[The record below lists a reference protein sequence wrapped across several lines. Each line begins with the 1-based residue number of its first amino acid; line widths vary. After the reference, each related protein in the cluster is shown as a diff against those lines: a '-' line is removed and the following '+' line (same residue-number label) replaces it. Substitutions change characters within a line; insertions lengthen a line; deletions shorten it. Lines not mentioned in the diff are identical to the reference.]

1 MFRIIITLLICCCI
15 SLTANAQ
22 EISLKKSHPERHV
35 VVKGDTLWDISSKF
49 LQDPWRWK
57 EVWDLNRTDIKNP
70 HLIYP
75 GDVIVFDNSNGHPS
89 LRLLRKAA
97 LGESGYG
104 SEYTS
109 GSNNTVIMNPEV
121 IIEPLAKEPIS
132 TIALSSVAPF
142 LTQPLII
149 EKNGLKGAPRIIAGQ
164 DERVILG
171 QSTNVYIRGITN
183 TANLDWHLYRQ
194 GKKLIDPQT
203 KTDLG
208 YEAIY
213 LGDAKII
220 KHGDP
225 ATAQITKAKEEIF
238 AKDRLMPINAQYDA
252 NFMPH
257 APAHAIDGRIINIY
271 SGVAE
276 AGTGS
281 IVSINRG
288 MDNGIEVGH
297 VLAIKHLGRIIKD
310 TEADIDSDYS
320 LIESIKNIFEN
331 DDNIKQKRPSNMI
344 KLPDERAGL
353 LMIFRTFKNV
363 SYGIVMQTQRSISQL
378 DVVANP

>member
-1 MFRIIITLLICCCI
+1 MFRNIITLLICCCI

-22 EISLKKSHPERHV
+22 EISLKNGHPERHV
-35 VVKGDTLWDISSKF
+35 VVKGDTLWDISSQF
-49 LQDPWRWK
+49 LNDPWRWP

-89 LRLLRKAA
+89 LKLLRESA
-97 LGESGYG
+97 LGQGDYVNG
-104 SEYTS
+104 KHK
-109 GSNNTVIMNPEV
+109 TVIMSPKV
-121 IIEPLAKEPIS
+121 IIEPLAKKPIS
-132 TIALSSVAPF
+132 TIALSSIAPF

-149 EKNGLKGAPRIIAGQ
+149 ENDALKNAPRIIAGQ
-164 DERVILG
+164 DERVILS
-171 QSTNVYIRGITN
+171 QNTDVYVRGITDTEN
-183 TANLDWHLYRQ
+183 QDWHVYRQ

-203 KTDLG
+203 KAALG
-208 YEAIY
+208 YEAVY

-220 KHGDP
+220 KQGDP
-225 ATAQITKAKEEIF
+225 ATAKITKAREEIF
-238 AKDRLMPINAQYDA
+238 AKDRFMPINAQYDS
-252 NFMPH
+252 NFMPR
-257 APAHAIDGRIINIY
+257 APEHAIDGRIIHIH
-271 SGVAE
+271 SGVSE

-310 TEADIDSDYS
+310 TEAEDDSTFS
-320 LIESIKNIFEN
+320 IITSIKNIFDDE
-331 DDNIKQKRPSNMI
+331 DNIKQKRPSNMI

-353 LMIFRTFKNV
+353 LMIFRTFKHV
-363 SYGIVMQTQRSISQL
+363 SYGIVMQTERPISQL